1 MQKINAFEHHRTSLS
16 LREKSC
22 RRVAAARKI
31 LARNGIR
38 MSESELLSRLAKEY
52 LLRWRGQGKKS
63 ATARRYNASAGL
75 FRVRPWY
82 VDRVLYSLLWERAIH
97 SGESVSRIV
106 DFAVQHYLPRLLELL
121 LRNPLPR
128 NRRSMKNA
136 QYWRQRADSRPAQ
149 QAEVFINYQC
159 RTYLNHAG
167 HLSYVQTCTHIPKKG
182 LGLAEIRHWNT
193 HAA

>member
-149 QAEVFINYQC
+149 QAEHFINYECQ
-159 RTYLNHAG
+159 THFNHG
-167 HLSYVQTCTHIPKKG
+167 GQLIYTQYSSPISKKG
-182 LGLAEIRHWNT
+182 LSPGEILNLLK

>member
-31 LARNGIR
+31 LGRNGIR

-52 LLRWRGQGKKS
+52 LQRWRGQGKKS
-63 ATARRYNASAGL
+63 ARARRYNASPGHY
-75 FRVRPWY
+75 RVRPWY

-97 SGESVSRIV
+97 SGESVSRMV
-106 DFAVQHYLPRLLELL
+106 DFAVQYYLPRLLELL
-121 LRNPLPR
+121 LRNPLPS
-128 NRRSMKNA
+128 NRGSMKNA
-136 QYWRQRADSRPAQ
+136 PYWRQRADCRPAQ
-149 QAEVFINYQC
+149 RPELFINYECQ
-159 RTYLNHAG
+159 TYFNRAG
-167 HLSYVQTCTHIPKKG
+167 HLAYTQYSTPISKKG
-182 LGLAEIRHWNT
+182 LSPGEILHWLK